1 MNYESETPLP
11 HAHLLRVVPR
21 SPLFNPTRSTI
32 LQAKYPHTI
41 WPQPPQKLNEQNM
54 SCGLYLGGVVV
65 GPGGQLD
72 DAALAPD
79 QRVPE
84 LVAAHT
90 HGAHGTDARDHNLRI
105 HKTHEPSGADSRHAE
120 GLEFRG
126 VASCRAL
133 RYTTKAA
140 DLFYSSTEQNGPLG

>member
-1 MNYESETPLP
+1 MSLKLP
-11 HAHLLRVVPR
+11 FPMHISSAL
-21 SPLFNPTRSTI
+21 SPGPPSSTQPAPQSSKQNI
-32 LQAKYPHTI
+32 LTQSG
-41 WPQPPQKLNEQNM
+41 PQPPQKLNEQNM